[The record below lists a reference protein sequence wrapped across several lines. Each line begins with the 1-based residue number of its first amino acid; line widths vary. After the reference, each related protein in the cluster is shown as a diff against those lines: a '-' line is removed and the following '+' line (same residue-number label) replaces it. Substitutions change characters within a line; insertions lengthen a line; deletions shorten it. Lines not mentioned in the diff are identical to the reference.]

1 LSETGKAVRVK
12 VYTCTEGER
21 ETMWAYT
28 VWLKGRKDPIRF
40 ELADPSMLSDWEA
53 WQTGDTTKRVGVSKA
68 PTVGAVFNFED
79 VIGMHAQELPPDPGP
94 EKVKVGGMWLGRR
107 PGDPANR

>member
-1 LSETGKAVRVK
+1 
-12 VYTCTEGER
+12 
-21 ETMWAYT
+21 MWAYT

-40 ELADPSMLSDWEA
+40 ELADSSMLADWEA

-79 VIGMHAQELPPDPGP
+79 VIGMHAQEINPDPGP
-94 EKVKVGGMWLGRR
+94 VFVNPPSVTQRASRFFG
-107 PGDPANR
+107 NRG